1 MKAPLYG
8 NPLRSGSIRLGGWFP
23 VRAGVILVVASL
35 VVLICFLTKEFILG
49 LLIAVGVVVYVSIF
63 EIPFGAEDLTLMT
76 RARRRFTHMRRV
88 DSGETLFLGSTFTA
102 QNKGLTLPGVL
113 STLRVR
119 DEVDGLGNPVQLIHH
134 TRANQLS
141 VTIES
146 APAGIS
152 MNTQAK
158 TTDLVSN
165 YASWLSSLSGE
176 NGLRGAQVVIDSVFE
191 SAAPLAESILSN
203 LKPDAPEVAQQIARE
218 SAGMLP
224 ERVAHVRAYTVL
236 GYKISELADDVDGAA
251 AEVLSMIPRH
261 LKALSAAGAGVSQVM
276 ADADLGDMMYA
287 AYNPHR
293 NAEIAQEIKDK
304 IAYRNSEVAQEIK
317 NKIAYRSF
325 EGAGPAYFNSSHP
338 RVVFH
343 DGVASM
349 TIMMTEPS
357 KSKITDHSFQ
367 KLFAPNRNFLRKRVS
382 LIYRPVPASAQ
393 NARVNSASR
402 AATTEVTSKKRFT
415 AFDKKKKA
423 AAEAAMQQAAEGA
436 VIQEWALMVTVTFEP
451 NRAAQRTAENELKA
465 LMGGMKWCFADFSAD
480 AAFHQTLP
488 LGLFPWAYAPSMSLL
503 AVEPSEKKTAE
514 QKKKEE
520 EEN

>member
-23 VRAGVILVVASL
+23 VRAGVILVVTAL
-35 VVLICFLTKEFILG
+35 VVLICFQTKEFILG
-49 LLIAVGVVVYVSIF
+49 LLIAVGVVTYVAIF
-63 EIPFGAEDLTLMT
+63 EIPFGAEDITLMT
-76 RARRRFTHMRRV
+76 RARRRLTHMQRV

-102 QNKGLTLPGVL
+102 QNKGLALPGVL

-119 DEVDGLGNPVQLIHH
+119 DDVDGLGNPVQLLHH
-134 TRANQLS
+134 TRADQLS

-158 TTDLVSN
+158 TTDLVTN

-203 LKPDAPEVAQQIARE
+203 LKPDAPAVAQQIARE

-224 ERVAHVRAYTVL
+224 EKVAHVRAYTTL

-261 LKALSAAGAGVSQVM
+261 LKALSAAGAGVSQVL
-276 ADADLGDMMYA
+276 ADADYADMMYV

-293 NAEIAQEIKDK
+293 NAEVAQEIKDD
-304 IAYRNSEVAQEIK
+304 IR
-317 NKIAYRSF
+317 AYRSF

-357 KSKITDHSFQ
+357 KSKITDHSFE

-393 NARVNSASR
+393 HARVNNASR
-402 AATTEVTSKKRFT
+402 ATTTEVSSKKRRT

-465 LMGGMKWCFADFSAD
+465 LMGGLKWCFADFSAD

-488 LGLFPWAYAPSMSLL
+488 LGLFPWAYAPALSLL
-503 AVEPSEKKTAE
+503 AVEPSEKKAAE
-514 QKKKEE
+514 QKKQKEE
-520 EEN
+520 EN

>member
-23 VRAGVILVVASL
+23 VRAGVILVVTAL
-35 VVLICFLTKEFILG
+35 VVLICFQTKEFILG
-49 LLIAVGVVVYVSIF
+49 LLIAVGVTLYVGVF
-63 EIPFGAEDLTLMT
+63 EVPFGAEDITLMT
-76 RARRRFTHMRRV
+76 RARRRFTHLQRV

-102 QNKGLTLPGVL
+102 QNKGLALPGVL

-119 DEVDGLGNPVQLIHH
+119 DEVDGLGNPVQLLHH
-134 TRANQLS
+134 TRADQLS

-158 TTDLVSN
+158 TTDLVTN

-191 SAAPLAESILSN
+191 SSAPLAESILSN
-203 LKPDAPEVAQQIARE
+203 LKPDAPAVAQQIARE

-224 ERVAHVRAYTVL
+224 ERVASVRAYTVL
-236 GYKISELADDVDGAA
+236 GYKVSELADDVDGAA

-276 ADADLGDMMYA
+276 ADADYADMMYV
-287 AYNPHR
+287 AYDPR
-293 NAEIAQEIKDK
+293 RKA
-304 IAYRNSEVAQEIK
+304 EVAQEIK
-317 NKIAYRSF
+317 DDIQAYRSF
-325 EGAGPAYFNSSHP
+325 EGTGPAYFNASHP

-357 KSKITDHSFQ
+357 KSKITDHSFE

-393 NARVNSASR
+393 HARVNNASR
-402 AATTEVTSKKRFT
+402 ATTTEVSSKKRRT

-465 LMGGMKWCFADFSAD
+465 LMGGLKWCFADFSAD

-488 LGLFPWAYAPSMSLL
+488 LGLFPWAYAPALSLL
-503 AVEPSEKKTAE
+503 AVEPSEKKAAE
-514 QKKKEE
+514 QKKQKEE
-520 EEN
+520 EN

>member
-23 VRAGVILVVASL
+23 VRAGVILVVTAL
-35 VVLICFLTKEFILG
+35 VVLICFQTKEFILG
-49 LLIAVGVVVYVSIF
+49 LLIAVGVTLYVGVF
-63 EIPFGAEDLTLMT
+63 EVPFGAEDITLMT
-76 RARRRFTHMRRV
+76 RARRRFTHLQRV

-113 STLRVR
+113 STLKVR

-134 TRANQLS
+134 TRADQLS

-152 MNTQAK
+152 MNTQTK

-203 LKPDAPEVAQQIARE
+203 LKPDAPAVAQQIARE

-224 ERVAHVRAYTVL
+224 EKVAHVRAYTVL

-276 ADADLGDMMYA
+276 ADADYADMLYT
-287 AYNPHR
+287 AYDPRR
-293 NAEIAQEIKDK
+293 NAEVAQEIKDK
-304 IAYRNSEVAQEIK
+304 IPAF
-317 NKIAYRSF
+317 RSF

-357 KSKITDHSFQ
+357 KSKITDHSFE

-393 NARVNSASR
+393 HARVNNASR
-402 AATTEVTSKKRFT
+402 ATTTEVSSKKRRT

-423 AAEAAMQQAAEGA
+423 AAEAAMNQAAEGA

-451 NRAAQRTAENELKA
+451 TRAAQRTAENELKA

-488 LGLFPWAYAPSMSLL
+488 LGLFPWAYAPALSLL
-503 AVEPSEKKTAE
+503 AVEPSEKKNSD

-520 EEN
+520 EN

>member
-23 VRAGVILVVASL
+23 VRAGVILVVTAL
-35 VVLICFLTKEFILG
+35 VVLICFQTKEFILG
-49 LLIAVGVVVYVSIF
+49 LLIAVGVTLYVGVF
-63 EIPFGAEDLTLMT
+63 EVPFGAEDITLMT
-76 RARRRFTHMRRV
+76 RARRRFTHLQRV

-113 STLRVR
+113 STLKVR

-134 TRANQLS
+134 TRADQLS

-152 MNTQAK
+152 MNTQTK
-158 TTDLVSN
+158 TTDLVTN

-191 SAAPLAESILSN
+191 SSAPLAESILSN
-203 LKPDAPEVAQQIARE
+203 LKPDAPAVAQQIARE

-224 ERVAHVRAYTVL
+224 ERVATVRAYTVL

-276 ADADLGDMMYA
+276 ADADYADMLYT
-287 AYNPHR
+287 AYDPRR
-293 NAEIAQEIKDK
+293 NA
-304 IAYRNSEVAQEIK
+304 EVAQEIK
-317 NKIAYRSF
+317 DEIPVYRSF

-338 RVVFH
+338 RVVLH

-357 KSKITDHSFQ
+357 KSKITDHSFE

-393 NARVNSASR
+393 HSRVNNASR
-402 AATTEVTSKKRFT
+402 ATTTEVSSKKRRT

-423 AAEAAMQQAAEGA
+423 AAEAAMNQAAEGA

-451 NRAAQRTAENELKA
+451 TRAAQRTAENELKA

-488 LGLFPWAYAPSMSLL
+488 LGLFPWAYAPALSLL
-503 AVEPSEKKTAE
+503 AVEPSEKKNPD

-520 EEN
+520 EN

>member
-23 VRAGVILVVASL
+23 VRAGVILVVTAL
-35 VVLICFLTKEFILG
+35 VVLICFQTKEFILG
-49 LLIAVGVVVYVSIF
+49 LLIAVGVVTYVAIF
-63 EIPFGAEDLTLMT
+63 EIPFGAEDITLMT
-76 RARRRFTHMRRV
+76 RARRRFTHLQRV

-102 QNKGLTLPGVL
+102 QNKGLALPGVL
-113 STLRVR
+113 STLKVR

-134 TRANQLS
+134 TRADQLS

-191 SAAPLAESILSN
+191 SSAPLAESILSN
-203 LKPDAPEVAQQIARE
+203 LKPDAPAVAQQIARE

-224 ERVAHVRAYTVL
+224 ERVATVRAYTVL

-276 ADADLGDMMYA
+276 ADADYADMLYT
-287 AYNPHR
+287 AYDPRR
-293 NAEIAQEIKDK
+293 NAEVAQEIKDK
-304 IAYRNSEVAQEIK
+304 IPAF
-317 NKIAYRSF
+317 RSF

-357 KSKITDHSFQ
+357 KSKITDHSFE

-393 NARVNSASR
+393 HARVNNASR
-402 AATTEVTSKKRFT
+402 ATTTEVSSKKRRT

-423 AAEAAMQQAAEGA
+423 AAEAAMNQAAEGA

-451 NRAAQRTAENELKA
+451 TRAAQRTAENELKA

-488 LGLFPWAYAPSMSLL
+488 LGLFPWAYAPALSLL
-503 AVEPSEKKTAE
+503 AVEPSEKKNSD

-520 EEN
+520 EN

>member
-23 VRAGVILVVASL
+23 VRAGVILVVTAL
-35 VVLICFLTKEFILG
+35 VVLICFQTKEFLLG
-49 LLIAVGVVVYVSIF
+49 LLIAVGVVTYVAIF
-63 EIPFGAEDLTLMT
+63 EVPFGAEDITLMT
-76 RARRRFTHMRRV
+76 RARRRLTHMQRV

-102 QNKGLTLPGVL
+102 QNKGLALPGVL
-113 STLRVR
+113 STLKVR
-119 DEVDGLGNPVQLIHH
+119 DEVDGLGNPVQLLHH
-134 TRANQLS
+134 TRADQLS

-152 MNTQAK
+152 MNTQTK
-158 TTDLVSN
+158 TTDLVTN
-165 YASWLSSLSGE
+165 YAAWLSSLSGE

-218 SAGMLP
+218 SAGI
-224 ERVAHVRAYTVL
+224 ATVRAYTVL
-236 GYKISELADDVDGAA
+236 GYKISELADDTAGAA

-276 ADADLGDMMYA
+276 ADADYADMMYV

-293 NAEIAQEIKDK
+293 NAEVAQEIKDD
-304 IAYRNSEVAQEIK
+304 IRAF
-317 NKIAYRSF
+317 RSF

-357 KSKITDHSFQ
+357 KSKITDHSFE
-367 KLFAPNRNFLRKRVS
+367 KLFSPNRNFLRKRVS

-393 NARVNSASR
+393 HARVNNASR
-402 AATTEVTSKKRFT
+402 ATTTEVSSKKRRT

-423 AAEAAMQQAAEGA
+423 AAEAAMNQAAEGA

-465 LMGGMKWCFADFSAD
+465 LMGGLKWCFADFSAD

-488 LGLFPWAYAPSMSLL
+488 LGLFPWSYAPALSLL

-514 QKKKEE
+514 QKKKEK
-520 EEN
+520 EN

>member
-23 VRAGVILVVASL
+23 VRAGVILVVTAL
-35 VVLICFLTKEFILG
+35 VVLICFQTKEFILG
-49 LLIAVGVVVYVSIF
+49 LLIAVGVTLYVAVF
-63 EIPFGAEDLTLMT
+63 EVPFGAEDITLMT
-76 RARRRFTHMRRV
+76 RARRRLTHMQRV

-102 QNKGLTLPGVL
+102 QNKGLSLPGVL
-113 STLRVR
+113 STLKVR

-134 TRANQLS
+134 TRADQLS

-158 TTDLVSN
+158 TTDLVTN
-165 YASWLSSLSGE
+165 YAAWLSSLSGE

-224 ERVAHVRAYTVL
+224 ERVAHVRAYTTL
-236 GYKISELADDVDGAA
+236 GYKISELADDTAGAA

-276 ADADLGDMMYA
+276 ADADYADMMYV

-293 NAEIAQEIKDK
+293 NAEVAQEIKD
-304 IAYRNSEVAQEIK
+304 EIR
-317 NKIAYRSF
+317 AFRSF
-325 EGAGPAYFNSSHP
+325 EGAGPAYFNSAHP

-357 KSKITDHSFQ
+357 KSKITDHSFE

-382 LIYRPVPASAQ
+382 LLYRPVPASAQ
-393 NARVNSASR
+393 YARVNNASR
-402 AATTEVTSKKRFT
+402 ATTTEVSSKKRRT

-423 AAEAAMQQAAEGA
+423 AAEAAMNQAAEGA

-465 LMGGMKWCFADFSAD
+465 LMGGLKWCFADFSAD

-488 LGLFPWAYAPSMSLL
+488 LGLFPWSYAPALSLL

-514 QKKKEE
+514 QKKKEK
-520 EEN
+520 EN

>member
-23 VRAGVILVVASL
+23 VRAGIILVVTSL
-35 VVLICFLTKEFILG
+35 VVLICFQTKEFILG
-49 LLIAVGVVVYVSIF
+49 LLIAVGVTLYVGVF
-63 EIPFGAEDLTLMT
+63 EVPFGAEDITLMT
-76 RARRRFTHMRRV
+76 RARRRFTHLQRV

-113 STLRVR
+113 STLKVR

-165 YASWLSSLSGE
+165 YAAWLSSLSGE

-191 SAAPLAESILSN
+191 SSAPLAESILSN
-203 LKPDAPEVAQQIARE
+203 LKPDAPAVAQQIARE

-224 ERVAHVRAYTVL
+224 ERVATVRAYTVL

-261 LKALSAAGAGVSQVM
+261 LKALNAAGAGVSQVM
-276 ADADLGDMMYA
+276 SDADYADMMYA

-304 IAYRNSEVAQEIK
+304 IP
-317 NKIAYRSF
+317 AYRSF
-325 EGAGPAYFNSSHP
+325 EGAGPAYFNAAHP

-357 KSKITDHSFQ
+357 KSKITDHSFE
-367 KLFAPNRNFLRKRVS
+367 KLFSPNRNCLRKRVS
-382 LIYRPVPASAQ
+382 LIYRPIPASAQ
-393 NARVNSASR
+393 HARVNNASR
-402 AATTEVTSKKRFT
+402 ATTTEVSSKKRRT
-415 AFDKKKKA
+415 AFDNKKKA
-423 AAEAAMQQAAEGA
+423 AAEAAMNQAAEGA

-451 NRAAQRTAENELKA
+451 TRAAQRTAENELKA
-465 LMGGMKWCFADFSAD
+465 LMGGLKWCFADFSAD

-488 LGLFPWAYAPSMSLL
+488 LGLFPWVYAPALSLL
-503 AVEPSEKKTAE
+503 AVEPSEKKNPD
-514 QKKKEE
+514 QKKEE
-520 EEN
+520 N

>member
-23 VRAGVILVVASL
+23 VRAGVILVVTAL
-35 VVLICFLTKEFILG
+35 VVLICFQTKEFLLG
-49 LLIAVGVVVYVSIF
+49 LLIAVGVTLYVGVF
-63 EIPFGAEDLTLMT
+63 EVPFGAEDITLMT
-76 RARRRFTHMRRV
+76 RARRRLTHMQRV

-102 QNKGLTLPGVL
+102 QNKGLSLPGVL
-113 STLRVR
+113 STLKVR
-119 DEVDGLGNPVQLIHH
+119 DEVDGLGNPVQLLHH
-134 TRANQLS
+134 TRADQLS

-158 TTDLVSN
+158 TTDLVTN
-165 YASWLSSLSGE
+165 YAAWLSSLSGE

-224 ERVAHVRAYTVL
+224 ERVATVRAYTVL
-236 GYKISELADDVDGAA
+236 GYKISELADDVEGAA

-276 ADADLGDMMYA
+276 ADADYADMMYT
-287 AYNPHR
+287 AYDPRR
-293 NAEIAQEIKDK
+293 NA
-304 IAYRNSEVAQEIK
+304 EVAQEIK
-317 NKIAYRSF
+317 DDIRAFRSF

-357 KSKITDHSFQ
+357 KSKITDHSFE
-367 KLFAPNRNFLRKRVS
+367 KLFSPNRNFLRKRVS

-393 NARVNSASR
+393 HARVNNASR
-402 AATTEVTSKKRFT
+402 ATTTEVSSKKRRT

-423 AAEAAMQQAAEGA
+423 AAEAAMNQAAEGA

-465 LMGGMKWCFADFSAD
+465 LMGGLKWCFADFSAD

-488 LGLFPWAYAPSMSLL
+488 LGLFPWSYAPALSLL

-514 QKKKEE
+514 QKKKEK
-520 EEN
+520 EN

>member
-23 VRAGVILVVASL
+23 VRAGVILVVTAL
-35 VVLICFLTKEFILG
+35 VVLICFQTKEFILG
-49 LLIAVGVVVYVSIF
+49 LLIAVGVVTYVAIF
-63 EIPFGAEDLTLMT
+63 EIPFGAEDITLMT
-76 RARRRFTHMRRV
+76 RARRRLTHMQRV

-102 QNKGLTLPGVL
+102 QNKGLALPGVL
-113 STLRVR
+113 STLKVR

-134 TRANQLS
+134 TRADQLS

-158 TTDLVSN
+158 TTDLVTN
-165 YASWLSSLSGE
+165 YAAWLSSLSGE

-191 SAAPLAESILSN
+191 SSAPLAESILSN
-203 LKPDAPEVAQQIARE
+203 LKPDAPAAAQQIARE

-224 ERVAHVRAYTVL
+224 ERVATVRAYTVL

-276 ADADLGDMMYA
+276 SDADYADMMYV
-287 AYNPHR
+287 AYDPRR
-293 NAEIAQEIKDK
+293 NA
-304 IAYRNSEVAQEIK
+304 EVAQEIK
-317 NKIAYRSF
+317 DEIPAYRSF
-325 EGAGPAYFNSSHP
+325 EGCGPAYFNSAHP

-357 KSKITDHSFQ
+357 KSKITDHSFE

-393 NARVNSASR
+393 HSRVNNASR
-402 AATTEVTSKKRFT
+402 ATTTEVSSKKRRT

-423 AAEAAMQQAAEGA
+423 AAEAAMNQAAEGA

-465 LMGGMKWCFADFSAD
+465 LMGGLKWCFADFSAD

-488 LGLFPWAYAPSMSLL
+488 LGLFPWAYAPALSLL

-514 QKKKEE
+514 QKKKEK
-520 EEN
+520 EN

>member
-23 VRAGVILVVASL
+23 VRAGVILVVTAL
-35 VVLICFLTKEFILG
+35 VVLICFQTKEFILG
-49 LLIAVGVVVYVSIF
+49 LLIAVGVTLYVAVF
-63 EIPFGAEDLTLMT
+63 EVPFGAEDITLMT
-76 RARRRFTHMRRV
+76 RARRRLTHMQRV

-102 QNKGLTLPGVL
+102 QNKGLSLPGVL
-113 STLRVR
+113 STLKVR

-134 TRANQLS
+134 TRADQLS

-158 TTDLVSN
+158 TTDLVTN
-165 YASWLSSLSGE
+165 YAAWLSSLSGE

-224 ERVAHVRAYTVL
+224 ERVAHVRAYTTL
-236 GYKISELADDVDGAA
+236 GYKISELADDTAGAA

-261 LKALSAAGAGVSQVM
+261 LKALSAAGAGVSHVM
-276 ADADLGDMMYA
+276 ADADYADMMYV

-293 NAEIAQEIKDK
+293 NAEVAQEIKDD
-304 IAYRNSEVAQEIK
+304 IRAF
-317 NKIAYRSF
+317 RSF

-357 KSKITDHSFQ
+357 KSKITDHSFE
-367 KLFAPNRNFLRKRVS
+367 KLFSPNRNFLRKRVS
-382 LIYRPVPASAQ
+382 LLYRPVPASAQ
-393 NARVNSASR
+393 HARVNNASR
-402 AATTEVTSKKRFT
+402 ATTTEVSSKKRRT

-423 AAEAAMQQAAEGA
+423 AAEAAMNQAAEGA

-465 LMGGMKWCFADFSAD
+465 LMGGLKWCFADFSAD

-488 LGLFPWAYAPSMSLL
+488 LGLFPWSYAPALSLL

-514 QKKKEE
+514 QKKKEK
-520 EEN
+520 EN

>member
-23 VRAGVILVVASL
+23 VRAGVILVVTAL
-35 VVLICFLTKEFILG
+35 VVLICFQTKEFILG
-49 LLIAVGVVVYVSIF
+49 LLIAVGVTLYVGVF
-63 EIPFGAEDLTLMT
+63 EVPFGAEDITLMT
-76 RARRRFTHMRRV
+76 RARRRFTHLQRV

-113 STLRVR
+113 STLKVR

-134 TRANQLS
+134 TRADQLS

-152 MNTQAK
+152 MNTQTK
-158 TTDLVSN
+158 TTDLVTN

-191 SAAPLAESILSN
+191 SSAPLAESILSN
-203 LKPDAPEVAQQIARE
+203 LKPDAPAVAQQIARE

-224 ERVAHVRAYTVL
+224 ERVASVRAYTVL

-251 AEVLSMIPRH
+251 AEVLSMTPRH

-276 ADADLGDMMYA
+276 ADADLGDMMYT

-293 NAEIAQEIKDK
+293 NAEVAQEIKDD
-304 IAYRNSEVAQEIK
+304 IRAF
-317 NKIAYRSF
+317 RSF
-325 EGAGPAYFNSSHP
+325 EGAGPAYFNAAHP

-357 KSKITDHSFQ
+357 KSKITDHSFE

-382 LIYRPVPASAQ
+382 MIYRPVPASAQ
-393 NARVNSASR
+393 HARVNNASR
-402 AATTEVTSKKRFT
+402 ATTTEVSSKKRRT

-423 AAEAAMQQAAEGA
+423 AAEAAMNQAAEGA

-465 LMGGMKWCFADFSAD
+465 LMGGLKWCFADFSAD

-488 LGLFPWAYAPSMSLL
+488 LGLFPWAYAPALSLL
-503 AVEPSEKKTAE
+503 AVEPSEKKNPD
-514 QKKKEE
+514 QKKKEK
-520 EEN
+520 EN

>member
-23 VRAGVILVVASL
+23 VRAGVILVAASL
-35 VVLICFLTKEFILG
+35 VVFICFLTKEFILG
-49 LLIAVGVVVYVSIF
+49 LLIAVGVVTYVAIF
-63 EIPFGAEDLTLMT
+63 EIPFGAEDITLMT
-76 RARRRFTHMRRV
+76 RARRRFTHMQRV
-88 DSGETLFLGSTFTA
+88 NSGETLFLGSTFTA
-102 QNKGLTLPGVL
+102 QNKGLALPGVL
-113 STLRVR
+113 STLKVR

-134 TRANQLS
+134 TRADQLS

-165 YASWLSSLSGE
+165 YAAWLSSLSGE

-224 ERVAHVRAYTVL
+224 ERVATVRAYTTL
-236 GYKISELADDVDGAA
+236 GYKIHELADDVDGAA

-276 ADADLGDMMYA
+276 SDADYADMMYV

-293 NAEIAQEIKDK
+293 NAEVAQEIKDK
-304 IAYRNSEVAQEIK
+304 IP
-317 NKIAYRSF
+317 AYRSF

-357 KSKITDHSFQ
+357 KSKITDHSFE
-367 KLFAPNRNFLRKRVS
+367 KLFSPNRNFLRKRVS

-402 AATTEVTSKKRFT
+402 ATTTEVTSKKRFT
-415 AFDKKKKA
+415 AFDEKKKKA
-423 AAEAAMQQAAEGA
+423 AKAAMQQAAEGA

-451 NRAAQRTAENELKA
+451 TRAAQRTAENELKA

-488 LGLFPWAYAPSMSLL
+488 LALFPWAYAPSMSLL
-503 AVEPSEKKTAE
+503 AVEPSEKKNPD
-514 QKKKEE
+514 QKKEE
-520 EEN
+520 N

>member
-23 VRAGVILVVASL
+23 VRAGVILVVTAL
-35 VVLICFLTKEFILG
+35 VVLICFQTKEFILG
-49 LLIAVGVVVYVSIF
+49 LLIAVGVTLYVGVF
-63 EIPFGAEDLTLMT
+63 EVPFGAEDITLMT
-76 RARRRFTHMRRV
+76 RARRRLTHMQRV

-113 STLRVR
+113 STLKVR

-134 TRANQLS
+134 TRADQLS

-152 MNTQAK
+152 MNTQTK
-158 TTDLVSN
+158 TTDLVTN
-165 YASWLSSLSGE
+165 YAAWLSSLSGE

-224 ERVAHVRAYTVL
+224 ERVAHVRAYTTL
-236 GYKISELADDVDGAA
+236 GYKISELADDTAGAA

-276 ADADLGDMMYA
+276 ADADYADMMYT
-287 AYNPHR
+287 AYDPHR
-293 NAEIAQEIKDK
+293 NA
-304 IAYRNSEVAQEIK
+304 EVAQEIK
-317 NKIAYRSF
+317 DDIRAFRSF
-325 EGAGPAYFNSSHP
+325 EGAGPAYFNAGHP

-357 KSKITDHSFQ
+357 KSKITDHSFE

-393 NARVNSASR
+393 HARVNNASR
-402 AATTEVTSKKRFT
+402 ATTTEVSSKKRRT

-423 AAEAAMQQAAEGA
+423 AAEAAMNQAAEGA

-488 LGLFPWAYAPSMSLL
+488 LGLFPWAYAPALSLL
-503 AVEPSEKKTAE
+503 AVEPSEKKNSD
-514 QKKKEE
+514 QKKNE

>member
-23 VRAGVILVVASL
+23 VRAGVILVVTAL
-35 VVLICFLTKEFILG
+35 VVLICFQTKEFILG
-49 LLIAVGVVVYVSIF
+49 LLIAVGVTIYVAVF
-63 EIPFGAEDLTLMT
+63 EIPFGAEDITLMT
-76 RARRRFTHMRRV
+76 RARRRFTHMQRV

-102 QNKGLTLPGVL
+102 QNKGLSLPGVL
-113 STLRVR
+113 STLKVR
-119 DEVDGLGNPVQLIHH
+119 DEVDGLGNPVQLLHH
-134 TRANQLS
+134 TRADQLS

-158 TTDLVSN
+158 TTDLVTN
-165 YASWLSSLSGE
+165 YAAWLSSLSGE

-203 LKPDAPEVAQQIARE
+203 LKPDAPAVAQQIARE

-224 ERVAHVRAYTVL
+224 EKVAHVRAYTTL
-236 GYKISELADDVDGAA
+236 GYKISELADDTAGAA

-261 LKALSAAGAGVSQVM
+261 LKALSAAGAGVSHVM
-276 ADADLGDMMYA
+276 ADADYADMMYV

-293 NAEIAQEIKDK
+293 NAEVAQEIKDD
-304 IAYRNSEVAQEIK
+304 IR
-317 NKIAYRSF
+317 AYRSF
-325 EGAGPAYFNSSHP
+325 EGAGPAYFSASHP

-357 KSKITDHSFQ
+357 KSKITDHSFE

-393 NARVNSASR
+393 HARVNNASR
-402 AATTEVTSKKRFT
+402 ATTTEVSSKKRRT

-423 AAEAAMQQAAEGA
+423 AAEAAMNQAAEGA

-451 NRAAQRTAENELKA
+451 TRAAQRTAENELKA

-488 LGLFPWAYAPSMSLL
+488 LGLFPWAYAPALSLL

-520 EEN
+520 EN

>member
-23 VRAGVILVVASL
+23 VRAGVILVVTAL
-35 VVLICFLTKEFILG
+35 VVLICFQTKEFILG
-49 LLIAVGVVVYVSIF
+49 LLIAVGVVTYVAIF
-63 EIPFGAEDLTLMT
+63 EIPFGAEDITLMT
-76 RARRRFTHMRRV
+76 RARRRLTHMQRV

-102 QNKGLTLPGVL
+102 QNKGLALPGVL

-119 DEVDGLGNPVQLIHH
+119 DDVDGLGNPVQLLHH
-134 TRANQLS
+134 TRADQLS

-158 TTDLVSN
+158 TTDLVTN

-203 LKPDAPEVAQQIARE
+203 LKPDAPAVAQQIARE

-224 ERVAHVRAYTVL
+224 EKVAHVRAYTTL

-261 LKALSAAGAGVSQVM
+261 LKALSAAGAGVSQVL
-276 ADADLGDMMYA
+276 ADADYADMMYV

-293 NAEIAQEIKDK
+293 NAEVAQEIKDD
-304 IAYRNSEVAQEIK
+304 IR
-317 NKIAYRSF
+317 AYRSF

-357 KSKITDHSFQ
+357 KSKITDHSFE

-393 NARVNSASR
+393 HSRVNNASR
-402 AATTEVTSKKRFT
+402 ATTTEVSSKKRRT

-465 LMGGMKWCFADFSAD
+465 LMGGLKWCFADFSAD

-488 LGLFPWAYAPSMSLL
+488 LGLFPWAYAPALSLL
-503 AVEPSEKKTAE
+503 AVEPSEKKAAE

-520 EEN
+520 EN

>member
-49 LLIAVGVVVYVSIF
+49 LLIAVGVTIYVGVF
-63 EIPFGAEDLTLMT
+63 EIPFGAEDITLMT
-76 RARRRFTHMRRV
+76 RARRRVTHRQRV

-113 STLRVR
+113 STLKVR

-165 YASWLSSLSGE
+165 YASWLSSLAGE

-191 SAAPLAESILSN
+191 SSAPLAESILSN
-203 LKPDAPEVAQQIARE
+203 LKPDAPAVAQQIARE

-224 ERVAHVRAYTVL
+224 ERVATVRAYTVL
-236 GYKISELADDVDGAA
+236 GYKVSELADDVDGAA

-276 ADADLGDMMYA
+276 ADADYADMLYT
-287 AYNPHR
+287 AYDPRR
-293 NAEIAQEIKDK
+293 NA
-304 IAYRNSEVAQEIK
+304 EVAQEIK
-317 NKIAYRSF
+317 DEIPAYRSF
-325 EGAGPAYFNSSHP
+325 EGAGPAYFSASHP
-338 RVVFH
+338 RVVLH

-357 KSKITDHSFQ
+357 KSKITDHSFE

-402 AATTEVTSKKRFT
+402 AATTEVSSKKRFT
-415 AFDKKKKA
+415 AFDDKKKKA
-423 AAEAAMQQAAEGA
+423 AQAAMQQAAEGA

-488 LGLFPWAYAPSMSLL
+488 LGLFPWAYAPALSLL
-503 AVEPSEKKTAE
+503 AVEPSEKKNSD

-520 EEN
+520 EN

>member
-49 LLIAVGVVVYVSIF
+49 LLIAVGVTIYVGVF
-63 EIPFGAEDLTLMT
+63 EIPFGAEDITLMT
-76 RARRRFTHMRRV
+76 RARRRVTHLQRV

-113 STLRVR
+113 STLKVR

-165 YASWLSSLSGE
+165 YAAWLSSLSGE

-191 SAAPLAESILSN
+191 SSAPLAESILSN
-203 LKPDAPEVAQQIARE
+203 LKPDAPAVAQQIARE

-224 ERVAHVRAYTVL
+224 ERVATVRAYTVL

-261 LKALSAAGAGVSQVM
+261 LKALNAAGAGVSQVM
-276 ADADLGDMMYA
+276 SDADYADMLYT
-287 AYNPHR
+287 AYDPRR
-293 NAEIAQEIKDK
+293 NA
-304 IAYRNSEVAQEIK
+304 EVAQEIK
-317 NKIAYRSF
+317 DEIPAYRSF
-325 EGAGPAYFNSSHP
+325 EGAGPAYFSASHP
-338 RVVFH
+338 RVVLH

-357 KSKITDHSFQ
+357 KSKITDHSFE

-402 AATTEVTSKKRFT
+402 AATTEVSSKKRFT
-415 AFDKKKKA
+415 AFDDKKKKA
-423 AAEAAMQQAAEGA
+423 AQAAMQQAAEGA

-488 LGLFPWAYAPSMSLL
+488 LGLFPWAYAPALSVL
-503 AVEPSEKKTAE
+503 AVEPSEKKNSD

-520 EEN
+520 EN

>member
-23 VRAGVILVVASL
+23 VRAGVILVVAAL
-35 VVLICFLTKEFILG
+35 VVLICFQTKEFILG
-49 LLIAVGVVVYVSIF
+49 LLIAVGVTLYVGVF
-63 EIPFGAEDLTLMT
+63 EVPFGAEDITLMT
-76 RARRRFTHMRRV
+76 RARRRLTHMQRV

-113 STLRVR
+113 STLKVR

-134 TRANQLS
+134 TRADQLS

-152 MNTQAK
+152 MNTQTK
-158 TTDLVSN
+158 TTDLVTN

-191 SAAPLAESILSN
+191 SSAPLAESILSN
-203 LKPDAPEVAQQIARE
+203 LKPDAPAVAQQIARE

-224 ERVAHVRAYTVL
+224 ERVATVRAYTVL

-261 LKALSAAGAGVSQVM
+261 LKALSAAGAGVSHVM
-276 ADADLGDMMYA
+276 ADADYADMMYV

-293 NAEIAQEIKDK
+293 NAEVAQEIKDD
-304 IAYRNSEVAQEIK
+304 IRAF
-317 NKIAYRSF
+317 RSF

-357 KSKITDHSFQ
+357 KSKITDHSFE
-367 KLFAPNRNFLRKRVS
+367 KLFSPNRNFLRKRVS
-382 LIYRPVPASAQ
+382 LLYRPVPASAQ
-393 NARVNSASR
+393 HARVNNASR
-402 AATTEVTSKKRFT
+402 ATTTEVSSKKRRT

-423 AAEAAMQQAAEGA
+423 AAEAAMNQAAEGA

-465 LMGGMKWCFADFSAD
+465 LMGGLKWCFADFSAD

-488 LGLFPWAYAPSMSLL
+488 LGLFPWSYAPALSLL

-514 QKKKEE
+514 QKKE

>member
-23 VRAGVILVVASL
+23 VRAGVILVVTAL
-35 VVLICFLTKEFILG
+35 VVLICFQTKEFILG
-49 LLIAVGVVVYVSIF
+49 LLIAVGVTLYVGVF
-63 EIPFGAEDLTLMT
+63 EVPFGAEDITLMT
-76 RARRRFTHMRRV
+76 RARRRVTHMQRV

-102 QNKGLTLPGVL
+102 QNKGLALPGVL
-113 STLRVR
+113 STLKVR
-119 DEVDGLGNPVQLIHH
+119 DEVDGLGNPVQLLHH
-134 TRANQLS
+134 TRADQLS

-158 TTDLVSN
+158 TTDLVTN
-165 YASWLSSLSGE
+165 YAAWLSSLSGE

-191 SAAPLAESILSN
+191 SSAPLAESILSN
-203 LKPDAPEVAQQIARE
+203 LKPDAPAAAQQIARE

-224 ERVAHVRAYTVL
+224 ERVATVRAYTVL

-276 ADADLGDMMYA
+276 SDADYADMMYV
-287 AYNPHR
+287 AYDPRR
-293 NAEIAQEIKDK
+293 NA
-304 IAYRNSEVAQEIK
+304 EVAQEIK
-317 NKIAYRSF
+317 DEIPAYRSF
-325 EGAGPAYFNSSHP
+325 EGAGPAYFNAAHP

-357 KSKITDHSFQ
+357 KSKITDHSFE

-393 NARVNSASR
+393 HSRVNNASR
-402 AATTEVTSKKRFT
+402 ATTTEVSSKKRRT

-423 AAEAAMQQAAEGA
+423 AAEAAMNQAAEGA

-451 NRAAQRTAENELKA
+451 TRAAQRTAENELKA
-465 LMGGMKWCFADFSAD
+465 LMGGLKWCFADFTAD

-520 EEN
+520 EN

>member
-49 LLIAVGVVVYVSIF
+49 LLIAVGVVTYVAIF
-63 EIPFGAEDLTLMT
+63 EIPFGAEDITLMT
-76 RARRRFTHMRRV
+76 RARRRVTHLQRV

-113 STLRVR
+113 STLKVR

-146 APAGIS
+146 APAGIT
-152 MNTQAK
+152 MNTQTK

-165 YASWLSSLSGE
+165 YASWLSSLAGE

-191 SAAPLAESILSN
+191 SSAPLAESILSN
-203 LKPDAPEVAQQIARE
+203 LKPDAPAVAQQIARE

-224 ERVAHVRAYTVL
+224 ERVATVRAYTTL
-236 GYKISELADDVDGAA
+236 GYKISELADDTAGAA

-276 ADADLGDMMYA
+276 ADADYADMLYT
-287 AYNPHR
+287 AYSPYR
-293 NAEIAQEIKDK
+293 NAEVAQEIKDK
-304 IAYRNSEVAQEIK
+304 IP
-317 NKIAYRSF
+317 AYRSF
-325 EGAGPAYFNSSHP
+325 EGAGPAYFTASHP

-357 KSKITDHSFQ
+357 KSKITDHSFE

-402 AATTEVTSKKRFT
+402 AATTEVSSKKRFT
-415 AFDKKKKA
+415 AFDDKKKKA
-423 AAEAAMQQAAEGA
+423 AQAAMQQAAEGA

-451 NRAAQRTAENELKA
+451 TRAAQRTAENELKA
-465 LMGGMKWCFADFSAD
+465 LMGGMRWCFADFSAD

-488 LGLFPWAYAPSMSLL
+488 LGLFPWAYAPALSLL
-503 AVEPSEKKTAE
+503 AVEPSEKKNPD

-520 EEN
+520 EN

>member
-23 VRAGVILVVASL
+23 VRAGVILVVTAL
-35 VVLICFLTKEFILG
+35 VVLICFQTKEFILG
-49 LLIAVGVVVYVSIF
+49 LLIAVGVTLYVGVF
-63 EIPFGAEDLTLMT
+63 EVPFGAEDITLMT
-76 RARRRFTHMRRV
+76 RARRRLTHMQRV

-113 STLRVR
+113 STLKVR

-134 TRANQLS
+134 TRADQLS

-152 MNTQAK
+152 MNTQTK
-158 TTDLVSN
+158 TTDLVTN
-165 YASWLSSLSGE
+165 YAAWLSSLSGE

-224 ERVAHVRAYTVL
+224 ERVAHVRAYTTL
-236 GYKISELADDVDGAA
+236 GYKISELADDTAGAA

-276 ADADLGDMMYA
+276 ADAHYADMMYT
-287 AYNPHR
+287 AYDPHR
-293 NAEIAQEIKDK
+293 NA
-304 IAYRNSEVAQEIK
+304 EVAQEIK
-317 NKIAYRSF
+317 DDIRAFRSF
-325 EGAGPAYFNSSHP
+325 EGAGPAYFNAGHP

-357 KSKITDHSFQ
+357 KSKITDHSFE

-393 NARVNSASR
+393 HARVNNASR
-402 AATTEVTSKKRFT
+402 ATTTEVSSKKRRT

-423 AAEAAMQQAAEGA
+423 AAEAAMNQAAEGA

-465 LMGGMKWCFADFSAD
+465 LMGGLKWCFADFSAD

-488 LGLFPWAYAPSMSLL
+488 LGLFPWAYAPALSLL
-503 AVEPSEKKTAE
+503 AVEPSEKKNSD
-514 QKKKEE
+514 QKKNE

>member
-23 VRAGVILVVASL
+23 VRAGVILVVTAL
-35 VVLICFLTKEFILG
+35 VVLICFQTKEFILG
-49 LLIAVGVVVYVSIF
+49 LLIAVGVVTYVAIF
-63 EIPFGAEDLTLMT
+63 EIPFGAEDITLMT
-76 RARRRFTHMRRV
+76 RARRRFTHLQRV

-102 QNKGLTLPGVL
+102 QNKGLALPGVL
-113 STLRVR
+113 STLKVR

-134 TRANQLS
+134 TRADQLS

-191 SAAPLAESILSN
+191 SSAPLAESILSN
-203 LKPDAPEVAQQIARE
+203 LKPDAPAVAQQIARE

-224 ERVAHVRAYTVL
+224 ERVATVRAYTVL

-276 ADADLGDMMYA
+276 ADADYADMLYT
-287 AYNPHR
+287 AYDPRR
-293 NAEIAQEIKDK
+293 NA
-304 IAYRNSEVAQEIK
+304 EVAQEIK
-317 NKIAYRSF
+317 DEIPAYRSF
-325 EGAGPAYFNSSHP
+325 EGAGPAYFNAAHP

-357 KSKITDHSFQ
+357 KSKITDHSFE

-393 NARVNSASR
+393 HSRVNNASR
-402 AATTEVTSKKRFT
+402 ATTTEVSSKKRRT

-423 AAEAAMQQAAEGA
+423 AAEAAMNQAAEGA

-451 NRAAQRTAENELKA
+451 TRAAQRTAENELKA

-488 LGLFPWAYAPSMSLL
+488 LGLFPWAYAPALSLL
-503 AVEPSEKKTAE
+503 AVEPSEKKNSD

-520 EEN
+520 EN

>member
-23 VRAGVILVVASL
+23 VRAGVILVVTAL
-35 VVLICFLTKEFILG
+35 VVLICFQTKEFILG
-49 LLIAVGVVVYVSIF
+49 LLIAVGVTLYVGVF
-63 EIPFGAEDLTLMT
+63 EVPFGAEDITLMT
-76 RARRRFTHMRRV
+76 RARRRFTHLQRV

-102 QNKGLTLPGVL
+102 QNKGLSLPGVL
-113 STLRVR
+113 STLKVR
-119 DEVDGLGNPVQLIHH
+119 DEVDGLGNPVQLLHH
-134 TRANQLS
+134 TRADQLS

-152 MNTQAK
+152 MNTQVK
-158 TTDLVSN
+158 TTDLVTN
-165 YASWLSSLSGE
+165 YAAWLSSLSGE

-203 LKPDAPEVAQQIARE
+203 LKPDAPAVAQQIARE

-224 ERVAHVRAYTVL
+224 EKVAHVRAYTTL

-261 LKALSAAGAGVSQVM
+261 LKALSAAGAGVSQVL
-276 ADADLGDMMYA
+276 ADADYADMMYV

-293 NAEIAQEIKDK
+293 NAEVAQEIKDD
-304 IAYRNSEVAQEIK
+304 IR
-317 NKIAYRSF
+317 AYRSF

-357 KSKITDHSFQ
+357 KSKITDHSFE

-393 NARVNSASR
+393 HARVNNASR
-402 AATTEVTSKKRFT
+402 ATTTEVSSKKRRT

-451 NRAAQRTAENELKA
+451 TRAAQRTAENELKA
-465 LMGGMKWCFADFSAD
+465 LMGGLKWCFADFSAD

-488 LGLFPWAYAPSMSLL
+488 LGLFPWAYAPALSLL
-503 AVEPSEKKTAE
+503 AVEPSEKKAAE

-520 EEN
+520 EN

>member
-276 ADADLGDMMYA
+276 ADADYADMMYT
-287 AYNPHR
+287 AYDPHR
-293 NAEIAQEIKDK
+293 NA
-304 IAYRNSEVAQEIK
+304 EVAQEIK
-317 NKIAYRSF
+317 NDIPAYRSF
-325 EGAGPAYFNSSHP
+325 QGAGPAYFNAGHP

-357 KSKITDHSFQ
+357 KSKITDHSFE

-382 LIYRPVPASAQ
+382 LLYRPVPASAQ

-415 AFDKKKKA
+415 AFDNKKKK

-451 NRAAQRTAENELKA
+451 TRAAQRTAENELKA
-465 LMGGMKWCFADFSAD
+465 LMGGLKWCFADFSAD

-488 LGLFPWAYAPSMSLL
+488 LGLFPWTYAPALSLL
-503 AVEPSEKKTAE
+503 AVEPSEKKAAE
-514 QKKKEE
+514 QKKQKEE
-520 EEN
+520 EN

>member
-23 VRAGVILVVASL
+23 VRAGVILVVTAL
-35 VVLICFLTKEFILG
+35 VVLICFQTKEFILG
-49 LLIAVGVVVYVSIF
+49 LLIAVGVTLYVGVF
-63 EIPFGAEDLTLMT
+63 EVPFGAEDITLMT
-76 RARRRFTHMRRV
+76 RARRRFTHLQRV

-113 STLRVR
+113 STLKVR

-134 TRANQLS
+134 TRADQLS

-152 MNTQAK
+152 MNTQTK
-158 TTDLVSN
+158 TTDLVTN

-191 SAAPLAESILSN
+191 SSAPLAESILSN
-203 LKPDAPEVAQQIARE
+203 LKPDAPAVAQQIARE

-224 ERVAHVRAYTVL
+224 ERVATVRAYTVL

-276 ADADLGDMMYA
+276 ADADLGDMMYT

-293 NAEIAQEIKDK
+293 NAEVAQEIKDD
-304 IAYRNSEVAQEIK
+304 IRAF
-317 NKIAYRSF
+317 RSF
-325 EGAGPAYFNSSHP
+325 EGAGPAYFNAAHP

-357 KSKITDHSFQ
+357 KSKITDHSFE

-393 NARVNSASR
+393 HSRVNNASR
-402 AATTEVTSKKRFT
+402 ATTTEVSSKKRRT

-423 AAEAAMQQAAEGA
+423 AAEAAMNQAAEGA

-451 NRAAQRTAENELKA
+451 TRAAQRTAENELKA
-465 LMGGMKWCFADFSAD
+465 LMGGLKWCFADFSAD

-488 LGLFPWAYAPSMSLL
+488 LGLFPWSYAPALSLL

-514 QKKKEE
+514 QKKKEK
-520 EEN
+520 EN

>member
-23 VRAGVILVVASL
+23 VRAGVILVAASF
-35 VVLICFLTKEFILG
+35 VVFICFLTKEFILG
-49 LLIAVGVVVYVSIF
+49 LLIAVAVVIYTAIF
-63 EIPFGAEDLTLMT
+63 EIPFGAEDITLMT
-76 RARRRFTHMRRV
+76 RARRRSTHMQRV
-88 DSGETLFLGSTFTA
+88 NSGETLFLGSTFTA
-102 QNKGLTLPGVL
+102 QNKGLSLPGVL
-113 STLRVR
+113 STLKVR

-134 TRANQLS
+134 TRADQLS

-158 TTDLVSN
+158 TTDLVTN
-165 YASWLSSLSGE
+165 YAAWLSSLSGE

-224 ERVAHVRAYTVL
+224 ERVAHVRAYTTL

-276 ADADLGDMMYA
+276 SDADYADMMYV
-287 AYNPHR
+287 AYNPYR
-293 NAEIAQEIKDK
+293 NA
-304 IAYRNSEVAQEIK
+304 EVAQEIK
-317 NKIAYRSF
+317 DDIPAYRSF

-357 KSKITDHSFQ
+357 KSKITDHSFE

-382 LIYRPVPASAQ
+382 MIYRPVPASAQ

-415 AFDKKKKA
+415 AFDNKKKKA
-423 AAEAAMQQAAEGA
+423 AEAAMNQAAEGA

-465 LMGGMKWCFADFSAD
+465 LMGGLKWCFADFTAD

-488 LGLFPWAYAPSMSLL
+488 LGLFPWAYSPALSLL

-520 EEN
+520 EN

>member
-23 VRAGVILVVASL
+23 VRAGVILVATAL
-35 VVLICFLTKEFILG
+35 VVLICFQTKEFILG
-49 LLIAVGVVVYVSIF
+49 LLIAVGVTIYVAVF
-63 EIPFGAEDLTLMT
+63 EIPFGAEDITLMT
-76 RARRRFTHMRRV
+76 RAHRRFTHTQRV

-102 QNKGLTLPGVL
+102 QNKGLALPGVL

-119 DEVDGLGNPVQLIHH
+119 DEVDGLGNPVQLLHH
-134 TRANQLS
+134 TRADQLS
-141 VTIES
+141 VTIQS

-158 TTDLVSN
+158 TTDLVTN

-203 LKPDAPEVAQQIARE
+203 LKPDAPAVAQQIARE

-224 ERVAHVRAYTVL
+224 EKVAHVRAYTVL

-276 ADADLGDMMYA
+276 ADADYADMLYT
-287 AYNPHR
+287 AYDPRR
-293 NAEIAQEIKDK
+293 NA
-304 IAYRNSEVAQEIK
+304 EVAQEIK
-317 NKIAYRSF
+317 DEIPAYRSF
-325 EGAGPAYFNSSHP
+325 EGAGPAYFNAAHP

-357 KSKITDHSFQ
+357 KSKITDHSFE

-393 NARVNSASR
+393 HSRVNNASR
-402 AATTEVTSKKRFT
+402 ATTTEVSSKKRRT

-423 AAEAAMQQAAEGA
+423 AAEAAMNQAAEGA

-451 NRAAQRTAENELKA
+451 TRAAQRTAENELKA
-465 LMGGMKWCFADFSAD
+465 LMGGLKWCFADFSAD

-488 LGLFPWAYAPSMSLL
+488 LGLFPWSYAPALSLL

-514 QKKKEE
+514 QKKKEK
-520 EEN
+520 EN

>member
-23 VRAGVILVVASL
+23 VRAGVILVVTAL
-35 VVLICFLTKEFILG
+35 VVLICFQTKEFILG
-49 LLIAVGVVVYVSIF
+49 LLIAVGVTLYVGVF
-63 EIPFGAEDLTLMT
+63 EVPFGAEDITLMT
-76 RARRRFTHMRRV
+76 RARRRFTHLQRV

-113 STLRVR
+113 STLKVR

-134 TRANQLS
+134 TRADQLS

-152 MNTQAK
+152 MNTQTK
-158 TTDLVSN
+158 TTDLVTN

-191 SAAPLAESILSN
+191 SSAPLAESILSN
-203 LKPDAPEVAQQIARE
+203 LKPDAPAVAQQIARE

-224 ERVAHVRAYTVL
+224 ERVASVRAYTVL

-276 ADADLGDMMYA
+276 ADADYADMMYV
-287 AYNPHR
+287 AYDPRR
-293 NAEIAQEIKDK
+293 NA
-304 IAYRNSEVAQEIK
+304 EVAQEIK
-317 NKIAYRSF
+317 DDIQAYRSF
-325 EGAGPAYFNSSHP
+325 EGTGPAYFNASHP

-357 KSKITDHSFQ
+357 KSKITDHSFE

-393 NARVNSASR
+393 HARVNNASR
-402 AATTEVTSKKRFT
+402 ATTTEVSSKKRRT

-423 AAEAAMQQAAEGA
+423 AAEAAMNQAAEGA
-436 VIQEWALMVTVTFEP
+436 VVQEWALMVTVTFKP
-451 NRAAQRTAENELKA
+451 TRAAQRTAENELKA
-465 LMGGMKWCFADFSAD
+465 LMGGLKWCFADFSAD

-488 LGLFPWAYAPSMSLL
+488 LGLFPWVYAPALSLL
-503 AVEPSEKKTAE
+503 AVEPSEKKNSD

-520 EEN
+520 EN

>member
-1 MKAPLYG
+1 MKAPRYG

-23 VRAGVILVVASL
+23 VRAGVILVVTAL
-35 VVLICFLTKEFILG
+35 VVLICFQTKEFILG
-49 LLIAVGVVVYVSIF
+49 LLIAVGVVTYVAIF
-63 EIPFGAEDLTLMT
+63 EIPFGAEDITLMT
-76 RARRRFTHMRRV
+76 RARRRFTHLQRV

-102 QNKGLTLPGVL
+102 QNKGLALPGVL
-113 STLRVR
+113 STLKVR

-134 TRANQLS
+134 TRADQLS

-191 SAAPLAESILSN
+191 SSAPLAESILSN
-203 LKPDAPEVAQQIARE
+203 LKPDAPAVAQQIARE

-224 ERVAHVRAYTVL
+224 ERVATVRAYTVL

-276 ADADLGDMMYA
+276 ADADYADMLYT
-287 AYNPHR
+287 AYDPRR
-293 NAEIAQEIKDK
+293 NAEVAQEIKDK
-304 IAYRNSEVAQEIK
+304 IPAF
-317 NKIAYRSF
+317 RSF
-325 EGAGPAYFNSSHP
+325 EGAGPAYFNASHP

-357 KSKITDHSFQ
+357 KSRITDHSFE

-393 NARVNSASR
+393 HARVNNASR
-402 AATTEVTSKKRFT
+402 ATTTEVSSKKRRT

-423 AAEAAMQQAAEGA
+423 AAEAAMNQAAEGA

-451 NRAAQRTAENELKA
+451 TRAAQRTAENELKA

-488 LGLFPWAYAPSMSLL
+488 LGLFPWAYAPALSLL
-503 AVEPSEKKTAE
+503 AVEPSEKKNSD

-520 EEN
+520 EN

>member
-76 RARRRFTHMRRV
+76 RARRRFTHVRRV

-158 TTDLVSN
+158 TTDLVTN
-165 YASWLSSLSGE
+165 YAAWLSSLSGE

-224 ERVAHVRAYTVL
+224 ERVAHVRAYTTL
-236 GYKISELADDVDGAA
+236 GYKISELADDTAGAA

-276 ADADLGDMMYA
+276 SDADYADMMYV
-287 AYNPHR
+287 AYNPYR
-293 NAEIAQEIKDK
+293 NA
-304 IAYRNSEVAQEIK
+304 EVAQEIK
-317 NKIAYRSF
+317 DDIPAYRSF

-357 KSKITDHSFQ
+357 KSKITDHSFE

-393 NARVNSASR
+393 HARVNNASR
-402 AATTEVTSKKRFT
+402 ATTTEVTSKKRFT
-415 AFDKKKKA
+415 AFDNKKKKA
-423 AAEAAMQQAAEGA
+423 AEAAMNQAAEGA

-465 LMGGMKWCFADFSAD
+465 LMGGLKWCFADFSAD

-488 LGLFPWAYAPSMSLL
+488 LALFPWAYAPSMSLL
-503 AVEPSEKKTAE
+503 AVEPSEKKAAE
-514 QKKKEE
+514 QKKNKEE
-520 EEN
+520 EN

>member
-49 LLIAVGVVVYVSIF
+49 LLIAVGVTIYVGVF
-63 EIPFGAEDLTLMT
+63 EIPFGAEDITLMT
-76 RARRRFTHMRRV
+76 RARRRVTHLQRV

-113 STLRVR
+113 STLKVR

-165 YASWLSSLSGE
+165 YASWLSSLAGE

-191 SAAPLAESILSN
+191 SSAPLAESILSN
-203 LKPDAPEVAQQIARE
+203 LKPDAPAVAQQIARE

-224 ERVAHVRAYTVL
+224 ERVATVRAYTVL
-236 GYKISELADDVDGAA
+236 GYKVSELADDVDGAA

-276 ADADLGDMMYA
+276 ADADYADMLYT
-287 AYNPHR
+287 AYDPRR
-293 NAEIAQEIKDK
+293 NAEVAQEIKDK
-304 IAYRNSEVAQEIK
+304 IP
-317 NKIAYRSF
+317 AYRSF
-325 EGAGPAYFNSSHP
+325 EGAGPAYFSASHP

-357 KSKITDHSFQ
+357 KSKITDHSFE

-402 AATTEVTSKKRFT
+402 AATTEVSSKKRFT
-415 AFDKKKKA
+415 AFDDKKKKA
-423 AAEAAMQQAAEGA
+423 AQAAMQQAAEGA

-451 NRAAQRTAENELKA
+451 TRAAQRTAENELKA
-465 LMGGMKWCFADFSAD
+465 LMGGMRWCFADFSAD

-488 LGLFPWAYAPSMSLL
+488 LGLFPWAYAPALSVL
-503 AVEPSEKKTAE
+503 AVEPSEKKNSD

-520 EEN
+520 EN

>member
-23 VRAGVILVVASL
+23 VRAGVILVVTAL
-35 VVLICFLTKEFILG
+35 VVLICFQTKEFILG
-49 LLIAVGVVVYVSIF
+49 LLIAVGVTLYVGVF
-63 EIPFGAEDLTLMT
+63 EVPFGAEDITLMT
-76 RARRRFTHMRRV
+76 RARRRFTHLQRV

-113 STLRVR
+113 STLKVR

-165 YASWLSSLSGE
+165 YAAWLSSLSGE

-191 SAAPLAESILSN
+191 SSAPLAESILSN
-203 LKPDAPEVAQQIARE
+203 LKPDAPAVAQQIARE

-224 ERVAHVRAYTVL
+224 ERVATVRAYTVL

-276 ADADLGDMMYA
+276 ADADYADMLYT
-287 AYNPHR
+287 AYDPRR
-293 NAEIAQEIKDK
+293 NAEVAQEIKDK
-304 IAYRNSEVAQEIK
+304 IP
-317 NKIAYRSF
+317 AYRSF

-357 KSKITDHSFQ
+357 KSKITDHSFE

-393 NARVNSASR
+393 HARVNNASR
-402 AATTEVTSKKRFT
+402 ATTTEVSSKKRRT

-423 AAEAAMQQAAEGA
+423 AAEAAMNQAAEGA

-451 NRAAQRTAENELKA
+451 TRAAQRTAENELKA
-465 LMGGMKWCFADFSAD
+465 LMGGLKWCFADFSAD

-488 LGLFPWAYAPSMSLL
+488 LGLFPWAYAPALSLL
-503 AVEPSEKKTAE
+503 AVEPSEKKNPD
-514 QKKKEE
+514 QKKEE
-520 EEN
+520 N

>member
-23 VRAGVILVVASL
+23 VRAGVILVVTAL
-35 VVLICFLTKEFILG
+35 VVLICFQTKEFILG
-49 LLIAVGVVVYVSIF
+49 LLIAVGVTLYVGVF
-63 EIPFGAEDLTLMT
+63 EVPFGAEDITLMT
-76 RARRRFTHMRRV
+76 RARRRFTHLQRV

-113 STLRVR
+113 STLKVR

-134 TRANQLS
+134 TRADQLS

-152 MNTQAK
+152 MNTQTK
-158 TTDLVSN
+158 TTDLVTN

-191 SAAPLAESILSN
+191 SSAPLAESILSN
-203 LKPDAPEVAQQIARE
+203 LKPDAPAVAQQIARE

-224 ERVAHVRAYTVL
+224 ERVATVRAYTTL
-236 GYKISELADDVDGAA
+236 GYKISELADDTAGAA

-261 LKALSAAGAGVSQVM
+261 LKALSAAGAGVSHVM
-276 ADADLGDMMYA
+276 ADADYADMLYT
-287 AYNPHR
+287 AYDPRR
-293 NAEIAQEIKDK
+293 NA
-304 IAYRNSEVAQEIK
+304 EVAQEIK
-317 NKIAYRSF
+317 DEIPAYRSF

-338 RVVFH
+338 RVVLH

-357 KSKITDHSFQ
+357 KSKITDHSFE

-393 NARVNSASR
+393 HSRVNNASR
-402 AATTEVTSKKRFT
+402 ATTTEVSSKKRRT

-423 AAEAAMQQAAEGA
+423 AAEAAMNQAAEGA

-451 NRAAQRTAENELKA
+451 TRAAQRTAENELKA

-488 LGLFPWAYAPSMSLL
+488 LGLFPWAYAPALSLL
-503 AVEPSEKKTAE
+503 AVEPSEKKNPD

-520 EEN
+520 EN

>member
-23 VRAGVILVVASL
+23 VRAGVILVVTAL
-35 VVLICFLTKEFILG
+35 VVLICFQTKEFILG
-49 LLIAVGVVVYVSIF
+49 LLIAVGVTLYVAVF
-63 EIPFGAEDLTLMT
+63 EVPFGAEDITLMT
-76 RARRRFTHMRRV
+76 RARRRLTHMQRV

-102 QNKGLTLPGVL
+102 QNKGLSLPGVL
-113 STLRVR
+113 STLKVR

-134 TRANQLS
+134 TRADQLS

-158 TTDLVSN
+158 TTDLVTN
-165 YASWLSSLSGE
+165 YAAWLSSLSGE

-224 ERVAHVRAYTVL
+224 ERVAHVRAYTTL
-236 GYKISELADDVDGAA
+236 GYKISELADDTAGAA

-261 LKALSAAGAGVSQVM
+261 LKALSAAGAGVSHVM
-276 ADADLGDMMYA
+276 ADADYADMMYV

-293 NAEIAQEIKDK
+293 NAEVAQEIKDD
-304 IAYRNSEVAQEIK
+304 IRAF
-317 NKIAYRSF
+317 RSF

-357 KSKITDHSFQ
+357 KSKITDHSFE
-367 KLFAPNRNFLRKRVS
+367 KLFSPNRNFLRKRVS
-382 LIYRPVPASAQ
+382 LLYRPVPASAQ
-393 NARVNSASR
+393 HARVNNASR
-402 AATTEVTSKKRFT
+402 ATTTEVSSKKRRT

-423 AAEAAMQQAAEGA
+423 AAEAAMNQAAEGA

-465 LMGGMKWCFADFSAD
+465 LMGGLKWCFADFSAD

-488 LGLFPWAYAPSMSLL
+488 LGLFPWSYAPALSLL

>member
-23 VRAGVILVVASL
+23 VRAGVILVVTAL
-35 VVLICFLTKEFILG
+35 VVLICFQTKEFILG
-49 LLIAVGVVVYVSIF
+49 LLIAVGVTLYVGVF
-63 EIPFGAEDLTLMT
+63 EVPFGAEDITLMT
-76 RARRRFTHMRRV
+76 RARRRFTHLQRV

-113 STLRVR
+113 STLKVR

-134 TRANQLS
+134 TRADQLS

-152 MNTQAK
+152 MNTQTK

-191 SAAPLAESILSN
+191 SSAPLAESILSN

-224 ERVAHVRAYTVL
+224 ERVATVRAYTVL

-276 ADADLGDMMYA
+276 ADADYADMLYT
-287 AYNPHR
+287 AYDPRR
-293 NAEIAQEIKDK
+293 NA
-304 IAYRNSEVAQEIK
+304 EVAQEIK
-317 NKIAYRSF
+317 DEIPAYRAF

-338 RVVFH
+338 RVVLH

-357 KSKITDHSFQ
+357 KSKITDHSFE

-393 NARVNSASR
+393 HSRVNNASR
-402 AATTEVTSKKRFT
+402 ATTTEVSSKKRRT

-423 AAEAAMQQAAEGA
+423 AAEAAMNQAAEGA

-451 NRAAQRTAENELKA
+451 TRAAQRTAENELKA

-488 LGLFPWAYAPSMSLL
+488 LGLFPWAYAPALSLL
-503 AVEPSEKKTAE
+503 AVEPSEKKNPD

-520 EEN
+520 EN

>member
-35 VVLICFLTKEFILG
+35 VVLVCFLSKEFILG
-49 LLIAVGVVVYVSIF
+49 LLIGIGVTIYVAVF
-63 EIPFGAEDLTLMT
+63 EIPFGAEDITLMT
-76 RARRRFTHMRRV
+76 RARRRLTHMQRV

-102 QNKGLTLPGVL
+102 QNKGLALPGVL
-113 STLRVR
+113 STLKVR
-119 DEVDGLGNPVQLIHH
+119 DEVDGLGNPVQLLHH
-134 TRANQLS
+134 TRADQLS

-224 ERVAHVRAYTVL
+224 ERVAHVRAYIAL

-276 ADADLGDMMYA
+276 ADADYADMMYT
-287 AYNPHR
+287 AYDPRR
-293 NAEIAQEIKDK
+293 NA
-304 IAYRNSEVAQEIK
+304 EVAQEIK
-317 NKIAYRSF
+317 DDIRAFRSF
-325 EGAGPAYFNSSHP
+325 EGAGPAYFSSSHP

-357 KSKITDHSFQ
+357 SSKITDHSFE
-367 KLFAPNRNFLRKRVS
+367 KLFAPNIHFLRKRVS
-382 LIYRPVPASAQ
+382 LIYRPVPSAAQ
-393 NARVNSASR
+393 HSRVNSASR
-402 AATTEVTSKKRFT
+402 AATTEVSSKKRRT
-415 AFDKKKKA
+415 AFDKKKKV

-465 LMGGMKWCFADFSAD
+465 LMGGLKWCFADFTAD

-503 AVEPSEKKTAE
+503 AVEPSEKKAAE

-520 EEN
+520 EN

>member
-23 VRAGVILVVASL
+23 VRAGVILVVTAL
-35 VVLICFLTKEFILG
+35 VVLICFQTKEFILG
-49 LLIAVGVVVYVSIF
+49 LLIAVGVTLYVGVF
-63 EIPFGAEDLTLMT
+63 EVPFGAEDITLMT
-76 RARRRFTHMRRV
+76 RARRRFTHLQRV

-102 QNKGLTLPGVL
+102 QNKGLALPGVL
-113 STLRVR
+113 STLKVR

-134 TRANQLS
+134 TRADQLS

-158 TTDLVSN
+158 TTDLVTN

-191 SAAPLAESILSN
+191 SSAPLAESILSN
-203 LKPDAPEVAQQIARE
+203 LKADAPEVAQQIARE

-224 ERVAHVRAYTVL
+224 ERVAHVRAYTTL
-236 GYKISELADDVDGAA
+236 GYKISELADDTAGAA

-261 LKALSAAGAGVSQVM
+261 LKALSAAGAGVSHVM
-276 ADADLGDMMYA
+276 ADADYADMMYV

-293 NAEIAQEIKDK
+293 NAEVAQEIKDD
-304 IAYRNSEVAQEIK
+304 IR
-317 NKIAYRSF
+317 AYRSF
-325 EGAGPAYFNSSHP
+325 EGAGPAYFNASHP

-357 KSKITDHSFQ
+357 KSKITDHSFE

-393 NARVNSASR
+393 HARVNNASR
-402 AATTEVTSKKRFT
+402 ATTTEVSSKKRRT
-415 AFDKKKKA
+415 AFDNKKKKA
-423 AAEAAMQQAAEGA
+423 AEAAMNQAAEGA

-465 LMGGMKWCFADFSAD
+465 LMGGLKWCFADFSAD

-488 LGLFPWAYAPSMSLL
+488 LGLFPWSYAPALSLL

-514 QKKKEE
+514 QKKKEK
-520 EEN
+520 EN

>member
-23 VRAGVILVVASL
+23 VRAGVILVVTAL
-35 VVLICFLTKEFILG
+35 VVLICFQTKEFILG
-49 LLIAVGVVVYVSIF
+49 LLIAVGVTLYVAVF
-63 EIPFGAEDLTLMT
+63 EVPFGAEDITLMT
-76 RARRRFTHMRRV
+76 RARRRLTHMQRV

-113 STLRVR
+113 STLKVR
-119 DEVDGLGNPVQLIHH
+119 DEVDGLGNPVQLLHH
-134 TRANQLS
+134 TRADQLS

-152 MNTQAK
+152 MNTQTK
-158 TTDLVSN
+158 TTDLVTN
-165 YASWLSSLSGE
+165 YAAWLSSLSGE

-224 ERVAHVRAYTVL
+224 ERVATVRAYTTL
-236 GYKISELADDVDGAA
+236 GYKISELADDTAGAA

-276 ADADLGDMMYA
+276 ADADYADMMYT
-287 AYNPHR
+287 AYDPHR
-293 NAEIAQEIKDK
+293 NA
-304 IAYRNSEVAQEIK
+304 EVAQEIK
-317 NKIAYRSF
+317 DDIRAFRSF
-325 EGAGPAYFNSSHP
+325 EGAGPAYFNAGHP

-357 KSKITDHSFQ
+357 KSKITDHSFE

-393 NARVNSASR
+393 HARVNNASR
-402 AATTEVTSKKRFT
+402 ATTTEVSSKKRRT

-423 AAEAAMQQAAEGA
+423 AAEAAMNQAAEGA

-465 LMGGMKWCFADFSAD
+465 LMGGLKWCFADFSAD

-488 LGLFPWAYAPSMSLL
+488 LGLFPWSYAPALSLL
-503 AVEPSEKKTAE
+503 AVEPSEKKNSD
-514 QKKKEE
+514 QKKNE

>member
-23 VRAGVILVVASL
+23 VRAGVILVAASF
-35 VVLICFLTKEFILG
+35 VVFICFLTKEFILG
-49 LLIAVGVVVYVSIF
+49 LLIAVAVVIYTAIF
-63 EIPFGAEDLTLMT
+63 EIPFGAEDITLMT
-76 RARRRFTHMRRV
+76 RARRRFTHMQRV
-88 DSGETLFLGSTFTA
+88 NSGETLFLGSTFTA
-102 QNKGLTLPGVL
+102 QNKGLALPGVL
-113 STLRVR
+113 STLKVR

-134 TRANQLS
+134 TRADQLS

-158 TTDLVSN
+158 TTDLVTN

-224 ERVAHVRAYTVL
+224 ERVAHVRAYTTL
-236 GYKISELADDVDGAA
+236 GYKISELADDTAGAA

-276 ADADLGDMMYA
+276 ADADYA
-287 AYNPHR
+287 DLLYTAYDPRR
-293 NAEIAQEIKDK
+293 NA
-304 IAYRNSEVAQEIK
+304 EVAQEIK
-317 NKIAYRSF
+317 DEIPAYRSF

-357 KSKITDHSFQ
+357 KSKITDHSFE

-382 LIYRPVPASAQ
+382 MIYRPVPASAQ

-415 AFDKKKKA
+415 AFDNKKKKA
-423 AAEAAMQQAAEGA
+423 AEAAMNQAAEGA

-465 LMGGMKWCFADFSAD
+465 LMGGLKWCFADFTAD

-488 LGLFPWAYAPSMSLL
+488 LGLFPWAYAPALSLL
-503 AVEPSEKKTAE
+503 AVEPSEKKAAE
-514 QKKKEE
+514 QKKNEE